1 MPRRFLYAVLMAM
14 TNPASTEKP
23 YLREFFLEQRKQ
35 LCEDQQRKNEL
46 DTEIQIRLLIS
57 REYRE
62 ADTVL
67 LYMARP
73 HEIATSKI
81 LYAALANHKTVG
93 MPVCIDDEHM
103 IFRRIE
109 SKSDL
114 VIGKFGILEPKE
126 ICEEIKPDEHTL
138 CVCPALSCDM
148 RGSRLGFGGGYYDRY
163 LSGFAG
169 RKAALCYSDSI
180 IPQIHSF
187 DHDIPMDIIFTDNFT
202 RYMK

>member
-1 MPRRFLYAVLMAM
+1 MAM

-67 LYMARP
+67 LYMARS

-109 SKSDL
+109 SKFDL
-114 VIGKFGILEPKE
+114 VKGKFGILEPKE